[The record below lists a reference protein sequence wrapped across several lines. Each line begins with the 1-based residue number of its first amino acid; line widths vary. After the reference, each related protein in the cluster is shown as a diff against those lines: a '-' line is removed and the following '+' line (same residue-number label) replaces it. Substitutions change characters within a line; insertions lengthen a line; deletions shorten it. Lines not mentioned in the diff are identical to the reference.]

1 MSNLCKAVPLYF
13 VACKVLF
20 GCLKLVCALHWIVL
34 ACLCHSY
41 MLTNSLAF
49 FLSALASLSTAAV

>member
-49 FLSALASLSTAAV
+49 FLSALLA